1 MAGDT
6 PADQGVAALADA
18 GLDRQVEMA
27 GLVDQAADFAGR
39 LGDIDQQHMP
49 ATVTSSLGMR
59 GSSLC
64 PMGPAR
70 CSRVQ
75 PR

>member
-39 LGDIDQQHMP
+39 LGDVDHMP

-70 CSRVQ
+70 CSRVR

>member
-1 MAGDT
+1 
-6 PADQGVAALADA
+6 
-18 GLDRQVEMA
+18 MA

-39 LGDIDQQHMP
+39 LGDIDQQHVP

-59 GSSLC
+59 GSSPC

-70 CSRVQ
+70 CSRVR